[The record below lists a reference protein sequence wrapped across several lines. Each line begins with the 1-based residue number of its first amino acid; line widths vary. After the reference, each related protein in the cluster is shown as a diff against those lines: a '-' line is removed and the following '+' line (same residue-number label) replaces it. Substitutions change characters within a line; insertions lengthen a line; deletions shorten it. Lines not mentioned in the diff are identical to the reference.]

1 LRHLFAMRTRD
12 PVLMIGGGLGG
23 LTAAIALKRQGLA
36 VEVFEAASQLEEVGA
51 GLTLGRGAQQVFR
64 DLGIQAA
71 VAAIA
76 CPAGTVPFLHYRNAR
91 LLMGAPDP
99 GDGRPDDGE
108 ADIVR
113 HCYRADLQAVLLA
126 EAQRLGVPVHTGH
139 SLLAFEAFGAG
150 VTARFA
156 NGASATGVALVGA
169 DGVRSAVR
177 ALLWPG
183 DAPRYTNHVAY
194 RFLVPAHE
202 AAPHMG
208 LGRSAIFIGPQ
219 RTFNRYTMTGGK
231 VVNCAGLVET
241 DEVVAEGW
249 SIAATRSEVAEAFA
263 DWHPDVLG
271 LIDQASSIIK
281 WGLYDRAPLP
291 HWANGRATLLGDAAH
306 AMLPFLGMGAAMA
319 IEDGWAL
326 ARALALEAD
335 IETALARYEAARKPR
350 TALLH
355 AMSKRQGEVTQA
367 IDPDSFEPAGA
378 PFGNAEV
385 MGFDPVAAG
394 I

>member
-1 LRHLFAMRTRD
+1 MRSD
-12 PVLMIGGGLGG
+12 LPILVIGAGLGG
-23 LTAAIALKRQGLA
+23 LTAAIALRRQGQA
-36 VEVFEAASQLEEVGA
+36 VEVFEAAGRLGEVGA
-51 GLTLGRGAQQVFR
+51 GLTLGRGAQHVFR
-64 DLGIQAA
+64 DLGIQQA

-76 CPAGTVPFLHYRNAR
+76 CPAGTVPFLHYQSAR
-91 LLMGAPDP
+91 LLMGASDP
-99 GDGRPDDGE
+99 GDGLPDDGT

-126 EAQRLGVPVHTGH
+126 EAARLGIAVHTGH
-139 SLLAFEAFGAG
+139 ALASFTDDCGT
-150 VTARFA
+150 VTVTFQ
-156 NGASATGVALVGA
+156 GGMTATGRALIGA

-194 RFLVPAHE
+194 RFLEPASE
-202 AAPHMG
+202 AAPHME
-208 LGRSAIFIGPQ
+208 LGRSAIFIGPR
-219 RTFNRYTMTGGK
+219 RTFNRYTMSGGS

-249 SIAATRSEVAEAFA
+249 SIPAERTEVATSFA
-263 DWHPDVLG
+263 GWHPDVLG
-271 LIDQASSIIK
+271 LIERAGPVIK

-291 HWANGRATLLGDAAH
+291 RWARGRATLLGDAAH

-326 ARALALEAD
+326 ARALALESGVEA
-335 IETALARYEAARKPR
+335 ALARYEMARRPR
-350 TALLH
+350 TELLH

-367 IDPDSFEPAGA
+367 IDPDSFAPASA

-385 MGFDPVAAG
+385 MGFDPVKAG
-394 I
+394 V

>member
-1 LRHLFAMRTRD
+1 MPTRE
-12 PVLMIGGGLGG
+12 PVLIIGAGLGG
-23 LTAAIALKRQGLA
+23 LTAAIALARQGIA
-36 VEVFEAASQLEEVGA
+36 AEVFEAASRLAESGA

-64 DLGIQAA
+64 DLGIQSA
-71 VAAIA
+71 VAACA
-76 CPAGTVPFLHYRNAR
+76 CPAGALPFVHYRTAR
-91 LLMGAPDP
+91 LLTGASDN

-126 EAQRLGVPVHTGH
+126 EAVRRGVAVHTGH
-139 SLLAFEAFGAG
+139 RLVALADDGQH
-150 VTARFA
+150 VTAHFA
-156 NGASATGVALVGA
+156 NGASAAGRAMIGA

-183 DAPRYTNHVAY
+183 DAPRYTNHLAY
-194 RFLVPAHE
+194 RFLVPASQ
-202 AAPHMG
+202 AAPHMA

-219 RTFNRYTMTGGK
+219 RTFNRYTMSGGA

-241 DEVVAEGW
+241 GEVVAESW
-249 SIAATRSEVAEAFA
+249 SLGAARSEVADAFA
-263 DWHPDVLG
+263 GWHPDVLG
-271 LIDQASSIIK
+271 LVEHAGPIVK
-281 WGLYDRAPLP
+281 WGLYDRAPLAR
-291 HWANGRATLLGDAAH
+291 WTRGRVTLLGDAAH

-326 ARALALEAD
+326 ARAFTLEPDVTAAL
-335 IETALARYEAARKPR
+335 TRYEAARKPR
-350 TALLH
+350 TELLQ

-367 IDPDSFEPAGA
+367 LDPDSFEPATA
-378 PFGNAEV
+378 PLGDSEV

>member
-1 LRHLFAMRTRD
+1 MRTTE
-12 PVLMIGGGLGG
+12 PVLMIGAGLGG
-23 LTAAIALKRQGLA
+23 LTAAIALRQQGQA
-36 VEVFEAASQLEEVGA
+36 VELFEAAQRLEETGA

-71 VAAIA
+71 VAACA
-76 CPAGTVPFLHYRNAR
+76 CPAGTLPFLHYRSAR

-99 GDGRPDDGE
+99 GDGRPDDGT

-113 HCYRADLQAVLLA
+113 HCYRGDLQAVLLS
-126 EAQRLGVPVHTGH
+126 EARRLGVTIHTNH
-139 SLLAFEAFGAG
+139 RLVAIDDQGAG

-156 NGASATGVALVGA
+156 NGASASGRALVGA

-183 DAPRYTNHVAY
+183 DAPRYTRHVAY
-194 RFLVPAHE
+194 RFLIPAAQ
-202 AAPHMG
+202 AAPHMA

-219 RTFNRYTMTGGK
+219 RTFNRYTMAGGT
-231 VVNCAGLVET
+231 VVNCAALVET
-241 DEVVAEGW
+241 SEVVAEGW
-249 SIAATRSEVAEAFA
+249 SIPADSAEVAGTFA
-263 DWHPDVLG
+263 GWHRDVLG
-271 LIDQASSIIK
+271 LVEGASGIVK
-281 WGLYDRAPLP
+281 WGLYDRALLP
-291 HWANGRATLLGDAAH
+291 QWSRGRVTLLGDAAH

-326 ARALALEAD
+326 ARALSLETGVA
-335 IETALARYEAARKPR
+335 EAFARYETARQPR

-367 IDPDSFEPAGA
+367 IDPDTFEPASA
-378 PFGNAEV
+378 PLGNAEV
-385 MGFDPVAAG
+385 MGFDPVKAG
-394 I
+394 V